1 MGAAPTP
8 KLPPAATTLTMLPP
22 AAAAAG
28 GAGRV
33 PAAKYRT
40 VVEELAL
47 LTCLTRV
54 NQGQGQLKHLAA
66 NVGAM
71 YAHM

>member
-1 MGAAPTP
+1 
-8 KLPPAATTLTMLPP
+8 MLPP
-22 AAAAAG
+22 AAAAAAA
-28 GAGRV
+28 AGVTGLV
-33 PAAKYRT
+33 PAAKYRL

-47 LTCLTRV
+47 LTCLTQV
-54 NQGQGQLKHLAA
+54 NQGQGQLKHLAG